1 MHSNFL
7 FVQLLNLKI
16 MKSINKISMLLI
28 IIGAFTIT
36 GCKAAINNTKTE
48 TFKIWGNCE
57 MCEERI
63 EEAAYKKNVSKGD
76 WNKDTK
82 LITITFDSTKTNSG
96 EILKRIA
103 YAGYDSEQFLAPDDV
118 YANLPGCCQY
128 TRPKKETVTTDQN
141 TTTTTTEETT
151 STIVVNPMT
160 DTYTT
165 YFGLKEALTKDNSSS
180 ASTKA
185 KDLLNALNGVKMESL
200 EGDQHNA
207 FMKHLPDL
215 KSAAEKISKTTDI
228 EKQREAFVSLSSHM
242 YELMNVI
249 KPETTVYYDF
259 CPMYND
265 GQGAYWLSTES
276 SIKNPYF
283 GSSMLT
289 CGKTKETIK

>member
-1 MHSNFL
+1 
-7 FVQLLNLKI
+7 
-16 MKSINKISMLLI
+16 MKSINKISMLVLMM
-28 IIGAFTIT
+28 GALTIT
-36 GCKAAINNTKTE
+36 SCKAAINNAKTE

-63 EEAAYKKNVSKGD
+63 EEAAFKKNIAKGD

-82 LITITFDSTKTNSG
+82 IITVTFDSTKTNSN

-128 TRPKKETVTTDQN
+128 TRPKKEVVKTNN
-141 TTTTTTEETT
+141 TTTTTTTTIEETT
-151 STIVVNPMT
+151 SVIVVNPMV
-160 DTYTT
+160 DTYTS
-165 YFGLKEALTKDNSSS
+165 YFSLKDALTKDNNSS
-180 ASTKA
+180 AATKA
-185 KDLLNALNGVKMESL
+185 KDLLNVLNAVKMESL
-200 EGDQHNA
+200 EGDQHDV

-215 KSAAEKISKTTDI
+215 KSSSEKISKTTDI

-242 YELMNVI
+242 YELMKVI
-249 KPETTVYYDF
+249 KPETTVYYDY